1 MIVTSAERKS
11 ETKRVPKGRE
21 IFSFQHLVQIWSNFV
36 TQYDITLTLTQ
47 IAKVKSL
54 RHVAMVAQQ
63 TDRRHLK
70 SEFALFKTSSILLSF
85 NQFIKCWLHFLGL
98 NPRGL
103 YLSLEKEK
111 KLFCVHLLY
120 KASAWN
126 WEVSRS
132 SRATTA
138 KECTIKGDARAKL
151 LFCYL
156 NLLLFGSSRCRHRRL
171 CLNFLLLWSKNFAT
185 MVTWRHNSP
194 LYTRRRCPYH
204 CNTAIASGIITGYG
218 PVFPFSLAAVPEVLV
233 KINWAQFPSPDECLF
248 SPLTE
253 LNREEKSLRHV
264 AIVAKTPYRCDPH
277 ILLPW

>member
-1 MIVTSAERKS
+1 MKRIFRNSWLLLSVERKS
-11 ETKRVPKGRE
+11 ETKRGPRGRE
-21 IFSFQHLVQIWSNFV
+21 IFSFQHLVQIWWNFT
-36 TQYDITLTLTQ
+36 TQYDLTLTLTQ

-63 TDRRHLK
+63 TDKPHLK

-120 KASAWN
+120 KAGAWN
-126 WEVSRS
+126 WEVSGR

-138 KECTIKGDARAKL
+138 KECTKKGDARAKL

-156 NLLLFGSSRCRHRRL
+156 NLLLFDSSRCRHRRL
-171 CLNFLLLWSKNFAT
+171 CLTS
-185 MVTWRHNSP
+185 
-194 LYTRRRCPYH
+194 YC
-204 CNTAIASGIITGYG
+204 
-218 PVFPFSLAAVPEVLV
+218 
-233 KINWAQFPSPDECLF
+233 
-248 SPLTE
+248 
-253 LNREEKSLRHV
+253 
-264 AIVAKTPYRCDPH
+264 CDPK